1 MSSWPEP
8 VAEPALHG
16 PAGEFVQLIEP
27 HTEADPIALLVQ
39 FLVSFGVA
47 AGRHAHLRIE
57 ASHHYPNEFCVLV
70 GASGKGRK
78 GSSWDHVEALLAAAD
93 PEFVSGRLVSGLSS
107 GEGLIAEVRD
117 PLDENDTAAPAD
129 KRLLVL
135 EPEFAQVMKVLAR
148 EGNTLSP
155 VVRNGW
161 DSKRLQALVRN
172 APLRASSAHVGIVAH
187 ITKDEL
193 LRYLNATA
201 LANGFFNR
209 FLLAAVRRS
218 KLLPFGGSLADQ
230 DLDRLKRTIAAA
242 LAHARS
248 CGELSFDAQAR
259 ERYSDIYEQLS
270 APQPGMFGAATGR
283 AEAHTIRLALI
294 YALLDRSQAIT
305 QAHLDAALALW
316 RYVRDSTR
324 WVFGDSLGDPT
335 ADDIWALAQER
346 ANGDSRTEVRD
357 LFSRNKK
364 AREIDRALTA
374 LVDAG
379 RLRRHHG
386 HDGTGPPPRSGSHCS
401 KPADRNFRRF
411 GRTSSARQT
420 TTRPPTSMTCPAR
433 QTPANTGCNHTNPT

>member
-1 MSSWPEP
+1 MSGWPEP
-8 VAEPALHG
+8 IAESALHG
-16 PAGEFVQLIEP
+16 PAGEFVKLIEP

-39 FLVSFGVA
+39 FLISFGVA

-57 ASHHYPNEFCVLV
+57 ASRHYPTEFCVLA

-78 GSSWDHVEALLAAAD
+78 GSSWEHVEALLAAAD
-93 PEFVSGRLVSGLSS
+93 PEFVSDRLVSGLSS

-117 PLDENDTAAPAD
+117 PLDANDTAAPVD

-148 EGNTLSP
+148 ESNTLSP
-155 VVRNGW
+155 VVRNAW

-172 APLRASSAHVGIVAH
+172 APLRASNAHVGIVAH

-193 LRYLNATA
+193 LRYLNATE

-209 FLLAAVRRS
+209 FLLVAVRRS
-218 KLLPFGGSLADQ
+218 KLLPFGGSLAAQ
-230 DLDRLKRTIAAA
+230 HLERLKRTIAAA

-335 ADDIWALAQER
+335 ADDIWALAKER
-346 ANGDSRTEVRD
+346 PNGISRTEVRD

-374 LVDAG
+374 LADAG
-379 RLRRHHG
+379 RLRRHPG
-386 HDGTGPPPRSGSHCS
+386 HDTTGR
-401 KPADRNFRRF
+401 PAEIWIPLLQA
-411 GRTSSARQT
+411 S
-420 TTRPPTSMTCPAR
+420 
-433 QTPANTGCNHTNPT
+433 